1 VNPDRIDVQLPSL
14 ICDHT
19 IVKDPKGTPATVS
32 LFDLQELQKNFLTN
46 MYFDHIEA
54 MVRRYCILHRLCPIF
69 QFASEDIAIIGSRFF
84 SKQNTCTVRRRQ

>member
-1 VNPDRIDVQLPSL
+1 MNPDRIDVQLPSL

-19 IVKDPKGTPATVS
+19 IVKHPKGTPATVS
-32 LFDLQELQKNFLTN
+32 LFHLQELQKNFLSN

-54 MVRRYCILHRLCPIF
+54 MMRYCILHRLCPIF
-69 QFASEDIAIIGSRFF
+69 QFASEDITIIESRFF